1 MIGLRPRA
9 GPILAAHVT
18 FRIDRPRPRPVA
30 VDSEMLDFLAGE
42 TMLPD
47 GKARNAMMNQ
57 LVSQRLWKSV
67 TAGSLMLAGVWLAGC
82 NPGGGRSSETVKLSY
97 SIFFPPTHVQYLA
110 AEEWAR
116 EIERR
121 SEGRVEIVLYPAGS
135 LTKADQCYEGVVK
148 GISDIGMSCFA
159 YTRGRFPLMEGLD
172 LPVGYPNGVSATRI
186 ANRLVEKYQPA
197 ELADV
202 RVLYVHA
209 HGPGVLASKKPV
221 RSLADMKGLKVRAT
235 GLSAKVVEALGGTP
249 VAMSQPETYEALQ
262 RGVVE
267 ATLCPVE
274 TLKGWRQGETIQ
286 YIIEAPAIGYTTA
299 MFVVMNRD
307 RWSKLSPDLQ
317 DLIDTVSREWI
328 EKHGAAWDQAD
339 RDGRA
344 LVTELGREFIQ
355 LSVAEQE
362 QWKTS
367 VQPVLDDFVTK
378 AGEKS
383 LPGAALLS
391 DLQSELARVGAV
403 P

>member
-1 MIGLRPRA
+1 VAA
-9 GPILAAHVT
+9 GI
-18 FRIDRPRPRPVA
+18 
-30 VDSEMLDFLAGE
+30 
-42 TMLPD
+42 
-47 GKARNAMMNQ
+47 
-57 LVSQRLWKSV
+57 
-67 TAGSLMLAGVWLAGC
+67 LMLAGVWLTGC
-82 NPGGGRSSETVKLSY
+82 NSGGDRPSEVVKLSY

-121 SEGRVEIVLYPAGS
+121 SEGRIEIVLYPAGS

-172 LPVGYPNGVSATRI
+172 LPVGYPNGAAATRI
-186 ANRLVEKYQPA
+186 ANQIVEKYEPA

-209 HGPGVLASKKPV
+209 HGPGILASKKPV

-286 YIIEAPAIGYTTA
+286 YLVEVPALGYTTA

-307 RWSKLSPDLQ
+307 RWSKLPPDLQ
-317 DLIDTVSREWI
+317 TLFDTVSREWI

-344 LVTELGREFIQ
+344 LVTELGREFIE
-355 LSVAEQE
+355 LSAAEQE
-362 QWKTS
+362 QWKS
-367 VQPVLDDFVTK
+367 AVKPVLDDFVTQTAAK
-378 AGEKS
+378 G
-383 LPGAALLS
+383 LPGADLLS
-391 DLQSELARVGAV
+391 DIQSALAGDNAAR
-403 P
+403 